1 VRAQGGVQVSASFR
15 LFLCPYFRV
24 RGWIKPWCRGLMGVP
39 RGSSSRQR
47 TSFYTEPRH
56 LPSTLEDWEADGS
69 PDPEAQ
75 EWRIRSTRTYGGVLA
90 VCLNVEVEPPDCP
103 FPRALQT
110 GAGRLLC
117 GIDPNE
123 SNQTDPRKVVARIGS
138 QLEAQYDQIVSSRS
152 TVFKQCLDPTV
163 EQVHRNCRKLR
174 REAKDDTLLFHFNG
188 HGVPAPSL
196 LGEIWLFSDSYTEYV
211 PVRAVEVAEWLGR
224 PAVFVLDCP
233 HAGRVVR
240 ALAEHVAASPHSPQG
255 QGAQGQGPRGQ
266 GQGQGDVGGSWPL
279 IALGATHADERLP
292 CSSSFPADVF
302 TACLTRPL
310 EMALRL
316 ASQSVLRR
324 GAAHYTYGAA
334 DPAGLVGAIPG
345 TLADRRSP
353 LGELNW
359 VLTAVADSIAWQLL
373 PQPLFRRLFRQV
385 RLYLLP
391 GPYCPALTSRP
402 R

>member
-1 VRAQGGVQVSASFR
+1 MLYGSCSVPSLFTPPNIRLTLHNHKMGG
-15 LFLCPYFRV
+15 LHE
-24 RGWIKPWCRGLMGVP
+24 
-39 RGSSSRQR
+39 SSSRQR

-56 LPSTLEDWEADGS
+56 LPSTSEDWEADGS
-69 PDPEAQ
+69 PEPEAQ
-75 EWRIRSTRTYGGVLA
+75 EWRIRSSRTYGGVLA

-123 SNQTDPRKVVARIGS
+123 SNQADPRKVVARIGS
-138 QLEAQYDQIVSSRS
+138 QLEAQYGQIVSSRS

-240 ALAEHVAASPHSPQG
+240 ALAEHVGTSPQ
-255 QGAQGQGPRGQ
+255 GQ
-266 GQGQGDVGGSWPL
+266 GQGQGQEQGQGGVGGSWPL

-324 GAAHYTYGAA
+324 GVAHYTYGAA
-334 DPAGLVGAIPG
+334 DTAGLIGAIPG

-373 PQPLFRRLFRQV
+373 PQPLFRLLFRQV
-385 RLYLLP
+385 YSP
-391 GPYCPALTSRP
+391 PILTTRP

>member
-1 VRAQGGVQVSASFR
+1 MCGIQPR
-15 LFLCPYFRV
+15 
-24 RGWIKPWCRGLMGVP
+24 MGVLHE
-39 RGSSSRQR
+39 SSSRQR

-56 LPSTLEDWEADGS
+56 LPSTFEDWEADGS
-69 PDPEAQ
+69 PEPEAQ
-75 EWRIRSTRTYGGVLA
+75 EWRIRSSRTYGGVLA

-123 SNQTDPRKVVARIGS
+123 SNQADPRKVVARIGS
-138 QLEAQYDQIVSSRS
+138 QLEAQYGQIVSSRS

-240 ALAEHVAASPHSPQG
+240 ALAEHVGTSPQG
-255 QGAQGQGPRGQ
+255 QGQGQEQGQGG
-266 GQGQGDVGGSWPL
+266 VGGSWPL

-334 DPAGLVGAIPG
+334 DAAGLIGAIPG

-373 PQPLFRRLFRQV
+373 PQPLFRLLFRQV
-385 RLYLLP
+385 HLLP
-391 GPYCPALTSRP
+391 GRARLH
-402 R
+402 